1 MAMADRILIVDDDS
15 ASTLLLTTVLE
26 EMGAQVLTVKESSAA
41 VGAFY
46 EFEPDLVV
54 LDLEMPAPDGHEIL
68 QNLRTPR
75 VFAGYLPV
83 VVLTADTTRSAR
95 DTAFLLGADDF
106 LNKPLDRT
114 EVVVRVRNLLL
125 TRRLYLDLACLTNDS
140 DPPATQ

>member
-1 MAMADRILIVDDDS
+1 M
-15 ASTLLLTTVLE
+15 T
-26 EMGAQVLTVKESSAA
+26 
-41 VGAFY
+41 
-46 EFEPDLVV
+46 
-54 LDLEMPAPDGHEIL
+54 APDGHEIL